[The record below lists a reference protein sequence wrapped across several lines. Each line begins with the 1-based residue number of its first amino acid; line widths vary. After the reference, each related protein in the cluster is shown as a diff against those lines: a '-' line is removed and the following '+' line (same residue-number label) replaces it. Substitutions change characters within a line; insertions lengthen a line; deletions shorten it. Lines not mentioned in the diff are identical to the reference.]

1 MKKTDE
7 TIRILIADDHAVIR
21 DGLSMILGLQDDFTV
36 IGQAQDGLEAVELC
50 RRSAPDV
57 VIMDLMMPKLDG
69 CAATQ
74 KITSEN
80 PDIRILLLTSYTESS
95 KILHAIKGGASGAI
109 GKNAPREELLS
120 AIRSVA
126 GGKTVFSDEIKQL
139 MAETKDIPVL
149 SPRQKEVLVALSRG
163 LTNDDIARQYNLSRA
178 AIKFHLLE
186 LYRKL
191 GVANRTEAVSIAMK
205 RHLLNG

>member
-1 MKKTDE
+1 MKKTDK

-126 GGKTVFSDEIKQL
+126 DGKTVFSDEIKQL

-149 SPRQKEVLVALSRG
+149 SPRQKEVLEALSRG

-205 RHLLNG
+205 RHLLGD

>member
-149 SPRQKEVLVALSRG
+149 SPRQKEVLESLSRG

-205 RHLLNG
+205 RHLLGD

>member
-1 MKKTDE
+1 MKKTDK

-57 VIMDLMMPKLDG
+57 VIMDLMMPKLDR

-80 PDIRILLLTSYTESS
+80 PNIRILLLTSYTESS

-149 SPRQKEVLVALSRG
+149 SPRQKEVLEALSRG

-205 RHLLNG
+205 RHLLGD

>member
-50 RRSAPDV
+50 RRSIPDV

-149 SPRQKEVLVALSRG
+149 SPRQKEVLEALSRG

-205 RHLLNG
+205 RLIL

>member
-139 MAETKDIPVL
+139 MAEAKDIPVL
-149 SPRQKEVLVALSRG
+149 SPRQKEVLEALSRG

-205 RHLLNG
+205 RHLLGD

>member
-57 VIMDLMMPKLDG
+57 VIMDLIMPKLDG

-139 MAETKDIPVL
+139 MAEAKDIPVL
-149 SPRQKEVLVALSRG
+149 SPRQKEVLEALSRG

-205 RHLLNG
+205 RHLLGD

>member
-139 MAETKDIPVL
+139 LAEAKDMPVL
-149 SPRQKEVLVALSRG
+149 SPRQKEVLEALSRG

-205 RHLLNG
+205 RHLLGD

>member
-57 VIMDLMMPKLDG
+57 VIMDLIMPKLDG

-80 PDIRILLLTSYTESS
+80 PDIRVLLLTSYTESS

-149 SPRQKEVLVALSRG
+149 SPRQKEVLEALSRG

-178 AIKFHLLE
+178 AIKFHLLG

-205 RHLLNG
+205 RHLLGD

>member
-1 MKKTDE
+1 MKKTDK

-80 PDIRILLLTSYTESS
+80 PDIRVLLLTSYTESS

-149 SPRQKEVLVALSRG
+149 SPRQKEVLESLSRG

-205 RHLLNG
+205 RHLLGD

>member
-1 MKKTDE
+1 MKKTDK

-149 SPRQKEVLVALSRG
+149 SPRQKEVLETLSRG

-205 RHLLNG
+205 RHLLGD

>member
-1 MKKTDE
+1 MKKTDK

-21 DGLSMILGLQDDFTV
+21 DGLSMILGLQDDLTV

-50 RRSAPDV
+50 RRLTPDI

-69 CAATQ
+69 CSATQ
-74 KITSEN
+74 RITAEN
-80 PDIRILLLTSYTESS
+80 PNVRVLILTSYTEST
-95 KILHAIKGGASGAI
+95 KIFHAVKGGASGAI
-109 GKNAPREELLS
+109 GKNASREELLS

-126 GGKTVFSDEIKQL
+126 DGETLFSAEVKQL
-139 MAETKDIPVL
+139 MAETNDLPVL
-149 SPRQKEVLVALSRG
+149 SPRQKEVLEALSRG
-163 LTNDDIARQYNLSRA
+163 LTNDDIARQYNLSKA

-191 GVANRTEAVSIAMK
+191 NVSNRTEAVSIAMK

>member
-1 MKKTDE
+1 MKKTDK

-50 RRSAPDV
+50 RRLTPDI

-69 CAATQ
+69 CSATQ
-74 KITSEN
+74 RITAEN
-80 PDIRILLLTSYTESS
+80 PNVRVLILTSYTEST
-95 KILHAIKGGASGAI
+95 KIFHAVKGGASGAI
-109 GKNAPREELLS
+109 GKNASREELLS

-126 GGKTVFSDEIKQL
+126 DGETLFSAEVKQL
-139 MAETKDIPVL
+139 MAETNDLPVL
-149 SPRQKEVLVALSRG
+149 SPRQKEVLEALSRG

-191 GVANRTEAVSIAMK
+191 NVSNRTEAVSIAMK

>member
-1 MKKTDE
+1 MKKTDK

-149 SPRQKEVLVALSRG
+149 SPRQKEVLESLSRG

-205 RHLLNG
+205 RHLLGD

>member
-1 MKKTDE
+1 MKKTDK
-7 TIRILIADDHAVIR
+7 TIRIRIADDHAVIR

-149 SPRQKEVLVALSRG
+149 SPRQKEVLEALSRG

-205 RHLLNG
+205 RHLLGD

>member
-1 MKKTDE
+1 MKKTDK

-139 MAETKDIPVL
+139 MAEAKDIPVL
-149 SPRQKEVLVALSRG
+149 SPRQKEVLEALSRG

-205 RHLLNG
+205 RHLLGD

>member
-1 MKKTDE
+1 MKKTDK

-57 VIMDLMMPKLDG
+57 GIMDLMMPKLDG

-139 MAETKDIPVL
+139 MAETKDMPVL
-149 SPRQKEVLVALSRG
+149 SPRQKEVLEALSRG

-178 AIKFHLLE
+178 VIKFHLLE

-205 RHLLNG
+205 RHLLGD

>member
-1 MKKTDE
+1 MKKTDK
-7 TIRILIADDHAVIR
+7 TIRILIADDHAVIK

-149 SPRQKEVLVALSRG
+149 SPRQKEVLEALSQG

-205 RHLLNG
+205 RHLLGD

>member
-1 MKKTDE
+1 MKKTDK

-139 MAETKDIPVL
+139 LAEAKDMPVL
-149 SPRQKEVLVALSRG
+149 SPRQKEVLEALSRG

-205 RHLLNG
+205 RHLLGD

>member
-1 MKKTDE
+1 MKKTDKA
-7 TIRILIADDHAVIR
+7 IRILIADDHAVIR

-149 SPRQKEVLVALSRG
+149 SPRQKEVLEALSRG

-205 RHLLNG
+205 RRLLGD

>member
-21 DGLSMILGLQDDFTV
+21 DGLSMILGLQDDFAV

-80 PDIRILLLTSYTESS
+80 PGIRILLLTSYTESS

-126 GGKTVFSDEIKQL
+126 GSKTVFSDEIKQL

-149 SPRQKEVLVALSRG
+149 SPRQKEVLEALSRG

-205 RHLLNG
+205 RHLLGD

>member
-1 MKKTDE
+1 MKKTDK

-149 SPRQKEVLVALSRG
+149 SPRQKEVLEALSRG

-205 RHLLNG
+205 RLIL

>member
-1 MKKTDE
+1 MKKTDK

-50 RRSAPDV
+50 RRLTPDI

-69 CAATQ
+69 CSATQ
-74 KITSEN
+74 RITAEN
-80 PDIRILLLTSYTESS
+80 HNVRVLILTSYTEST
-95 KILHAIKGGASGAI
+95 KIFHAVKGGASGAI
-109 GKNAPREELLS
+109 GKNASREELLS

-126 GGKTVFSDEIKQL
+126 DGETLFSAEVKQL
-139 MAETKDIPVL
+139 MAETNDLPVL
-149 SPRQKEVLVALSRG
+149 SPRQKEVLEALSRG

-191 GVANRTEAVSIAMK
+191 NVSNRTEAVSIAMK

>member
-1 MKKTDE
+1 MKKTDK

-21 DGLSMILGLQDDFTV
+21 DGLSMILGLQDDFAV

-149 SPRQKEVLVALSRG
+149 SPRQKEVLEALSRG

-205 RHLLNG
+205 RHLLGD

>member
-1 MKKTDE
+1 MKKTDK

-57 VIMDLMMPKLDG
+57 VIMDLIMPKLDG

-139 MAETKDIPVL
+139 MAEAKDIPVL
-149 SPRQKEVLVALSRG
+149 SPRQKEVLEALSRG

-205 RHLLNG
+205 RHLLGD

>member
-1 MKKTDE
+1 MKKTDK

-139 MAETKDIPVL
+139 MEETKDIPVL
-149 SPRQKEVLVALSRG
+149 SPRQKEVLEALSRG

-205 RHLLNG
+205 RHLLGD

>member
-1 MKKTDE
+1 
-7 TIRILIADDHAVIR
+7 
-21 DGLSMILGLQDDFTV
+21 
-36 IGQAQDGLEAVELC
+36 
-50 RRSAPDV
+50 
-57 VIMDLMMPKLDG
+57 MDLMMPKLDG

-139 MAETKDIPVL
+139 MEETKDIPVL
-149 SPRQKEVLVALSRG
+149 SPRQKEVLEALSRG

-205 RHLLNG
+205 RHLLGD

>member
-1 MKKTDE
+1 MGCAFDASGYA
-7 TIRILIADDHAVIR
+7 IYQVQVS
-21 DGLSMILGLQDDFTV
+21 GSV
-36 IGQAQDGLEAVELC
+36 QDGLEAVELC
-50 RRSAPDV
+50 RWSAPDV

-149 SPRQKEVLVALSRG
+149 SPRQKEVLEALSRG

-178 AIKFHLLE
+178 AIKFHPLE

-205 RHLLNG
+205 RHLLGD

>member
-1 MKKTDE
+1 MKKTDK

-36 IGQAQDGLEAVELC
+36 IGKAQDGLEAVELC

-80 PDIRILLLTSYTESS
+80 PDIRVLLLTSYTESS

-139 MAETKDIPVL
+139 MEETKDIPVL
-149 SPRQKEVLVALSRG
+149 SPRQKEVLEALSRG

-205 RHLLNG
+205 RHLLGD

>member
-1 MKKTDE
+1 MKKTDK

-36 IGQAQDGLEAVELC
+36 IGKAQDGLEAVELC

-149 SPRQKEVLVALSRG
+149 SPRQKEVLEALSRG

-205 RHLLNG
+205 RHLLGD

>member
-1 MKKTDE
+1 MKKTDK

-139 MAETKDIPVL
+139 MEETKDIPVL
-149 SPRQKEVLVALSRG
+149 SPRQKEVLETLSRG

-205 RHLLNG
+205 RHLLGD

>member
-1 MKKTDE
+1 MKKTDK

-21 DGLSMILGLQDDFTV
+21 DGLSMILGLQDDLTV
-36 IGQAQDGLEAVELC
+36 IGQAQDGLQAVELC
-50 RRSAPDV
+50 RRLTPDI

-139 MAETKDIPVL
+139 MEETKDIPVL
-149 SPRQKEVLVALSRG
+149 SPRQREVLEALSRG

-191 GVANRTEAVSIAMK
+191 NVSNRTEAVSIAMK
-205 RHLLNG
+205 RHLLGD

>member
-1 MKKTDE
+1 MKKTDK

-50 RRSAPDV
+50 RRSIPDV

-80 PDIRILLLTSYTESS
+80 PNIRILLLTSYTESS

-149 SPRQKEVLVALSRG
+149 SPRQKEVLEALSRG

-205 RHLLNG
+205 RHLLGD